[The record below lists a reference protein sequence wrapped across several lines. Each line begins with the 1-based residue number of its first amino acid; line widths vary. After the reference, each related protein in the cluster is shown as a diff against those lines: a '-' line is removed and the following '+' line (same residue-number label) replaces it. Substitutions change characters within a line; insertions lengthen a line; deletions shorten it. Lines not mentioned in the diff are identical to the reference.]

1 MFWVDIMAKYEDA
14 TGTVGHF
21 MGAIV
26 SLPVTTVPVGVQ
38 KHLIIDG
45 QQRLTTLAV
54 LLRALK
60 DFVSE
65 TNSGI
70 IGDLLVNRHRQGAER
85 PKFLPTQRDRD
96 VLNCLLC
103 NETTPNDPHLLIK
116 CNKYFCKKLDGKDE
130 DNNQIKPDRILEI
143 VRTHLNVV
151 SIGLDAEEDPYE
163 IFESLNYKGQPL
175 TPADLVRNHVMM
187 RFRHAIEPGGEQQ
200 QIYDG
205 YWKPIEDLFKDK
217 LTSFLRHYYM
227 KEGEDVRETGVY
239 AAAKRR
245 FNKAETPEE
254 VRAELDRLRRHARY
268 YKCFLDPSLETRM
281 PIADKLRAL
290 SRVDVST
297 SYPLLL
303 KVFAVADE
311 LRISEGELGD
321 VLKTLESF
329 VLRRMICGIPGNS
342 LGRIFL
348 QCAL

>member
-1 MFWVDIMAKYEDA
+1 M
-14 TGTVGHF
+14 
-21 MGAIV
+21 
-26 SLPVTTVPVGVQ
+26 
-38 KHLIIDG
+38 
-45 QQRLTTLAV
+45 
-54 LLRALK
+54 
-60 DFVSE
+60 
-65 TNSGI
+65 
-70 IGDLLVNRHRQGAER
+70 
-85 PKFLPTQRDRD
+85 
-96 VLNCLLC
+96 LC

-116 CNKYFCKKLDGKDE
+116 CYKYFCKKLDGKDE

-143 VRTHLNVV
+143 VRTRLNVV

-239 AAAKRR
+239 AAAKRQ

-268 YKCFLDPSLETRM
+268 YKNPHARQRIGRRDPQ
-281 PIADKLRAL
+281 AL
-290 SRVDVST
+290 SAAHKPGE
-297 SYPLLL
+297 YP
-303 KVFAVADE
+303 
-311 LRISEGELGD
+311 SE
-321 VLKTLESF
+321 
-329 VLRRMICGIPGNS
+329 
-342 LGRIFL
+342 
-348 QCAL
+348 